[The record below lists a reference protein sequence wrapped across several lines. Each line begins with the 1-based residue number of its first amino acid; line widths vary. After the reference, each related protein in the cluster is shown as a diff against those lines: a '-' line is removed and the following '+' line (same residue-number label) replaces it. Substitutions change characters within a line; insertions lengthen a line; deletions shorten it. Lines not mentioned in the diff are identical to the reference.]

1 MIEEENAKYYKDLD
15 RVIKKM
21 IIYPKNQQKKNIG
34 YF

>member
-21 IIYPKNQQKKNIG
+21 IIYPKN
-34 YF
+34 